1 MIMEAIG
8 GSGGGGA
15 LSSLKAIRILRLTKL
30 LRLAKMA
37 QILETIEFN
46 MPSLAVV
53 IGFCGERGRMCA
65 RARCLLCVQVFT
77 PSLAVAIGLFRLGFT
92 MFIVSHFNACLFYW
106 IGKLNIGNSWIS
118 KYTFGCCDTSK
129 TLFTMQDYGGD
140 WGPDDCFDVADLPGP
155 DTMYVDSV
163 YWFSHTLS
171 LTHTLS
177 LSLPLP
183 L

>member
-53 IGFCGERGRMCA
+53 IGFCGESGRMCA
-65 RARCLLCVQVFT
+65 RVRCLLCV
-77 PSLAVAIGLFRLGFT
+77 
-92 MFIVSHFNACLFYW
+92 
-106 IGKLNIGNSWIS
+106 
-118 KYTFGCCDTSK
+118 
-129 TLFTMQDYGGD
+129 
-140 WGPDDCFDVADLPGP
+140 
-155 DTMYVDSV
+155 
-163 YWFSHTLS
+163 
-171 LTHTLS
+171 
-177 LSLPLP
+177 
-183 L
+183 